1 MSAIGSSEFKDAFMA
16 ALDRLHERYLVG
28 LEGVKE
34 VWLIRHGDAYT
45 DVASLGQSSLDPP
58 LSATGRRQ
66 AALLGRRLAAA
77 GVRVLWASDLGRAR
91 ETAEVAAAS
100 LPGVAVAIDPRL
112 REVRTHWDAGILP
125 PAPETRGEGEFP
137 FLETE
142 EGVVARMHEA
152 VLAIAAGLREHGE
165 SRAAAISHAA
175 AIGAY
180 VAHVL
185 GLPYGKLPIL
195 PQYTSVTVLRVLGER
210 VVVESLAD
218 ISHRIGE
225 DVRD

>member
-1 MSAIGSSEFKDAFMA
+1 MSAIGSSEFKEAFMA
-16 ALDRLHERYLVG
+16 ALDRIHERYLIG

-45 DVASLGQSSLDPP
+45 DVASLGESSLDPP
-58 LSATGRRQ
+58 LSEVGRRQ
-66 AALLGRRLAAA
+66 AALLGRRLAEA
-77 GVRVLWASDLGRAR
+77 RIRSLWSSDLGRAR
-91 ETAEVAAAS
+91 ETATLASGS
-100 LPGVAVAIDPRL
+100 LPGVQIAVDPRL
-112 REVRTHWDAGILP
+112 REVRTHWDAGLLP
-125 PAPETRGEGEFP
+125 PAPKSRGEDEFP
-137 FLETE
+137 FLEDE
-142 EGVVARMHEA
+142 RRVVARMHEI
-152 VLAIAAGLREHGE
+152 VLAISRNLVRIDEP
-165 SRAAAISHAA
+165 RAAAVSHAA

-180 VAHVL
+180 VAHLL

-225 DVRD
+225 DVKD